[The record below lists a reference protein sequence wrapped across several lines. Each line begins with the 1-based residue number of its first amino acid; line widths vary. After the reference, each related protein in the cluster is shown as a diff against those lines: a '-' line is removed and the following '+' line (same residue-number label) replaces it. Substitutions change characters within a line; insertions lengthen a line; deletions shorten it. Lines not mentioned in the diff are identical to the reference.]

1 MKNLVLN
8 ILALT
13 ALSIHV
19 TPALADET
27 SINTLLQQYQAAGA
41 KSGDA
46 ERGKTL
52 WNKTYGGKAPFTER
66 SCKTCH
72 SANVKN
78 SGKHARTG
86 KTLKPLAP
94 SVNPESLTKVKKIK
108 KWFKRNC
115 KWTLGEECS
124 AQQKADILAF
134 LKQQ

>member
-1 MKNLVLN
+1 MKNLVMN

-13 ALSIHV
+13 ALSIQL
-19 TPALADET
+19 TPALADEA
-27 SINTLLQQYQAAGA
+27 SINTLLQQYQSAGA
-41 KSGDA
+41 KKGDA
-46 ERGKTL
+46 QRGEAL
-52 WNKTYGGKAPFTER
+52 WNKTYSGKAPFTER

-72 SANVKN
+72 TANIKN

-86 KTLKPLAP
+86 KILNPLAP
-94 SVNPESLTKVKKIK
+94 SVNPKSLSEIKKIK

-124 AQQKADILAF
+124 TQQKADILTF